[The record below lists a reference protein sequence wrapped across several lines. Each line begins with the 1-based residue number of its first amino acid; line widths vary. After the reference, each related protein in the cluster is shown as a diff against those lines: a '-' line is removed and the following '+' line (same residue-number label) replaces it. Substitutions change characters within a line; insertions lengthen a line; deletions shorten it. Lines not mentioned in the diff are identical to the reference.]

1 MASKRAPAKPREVSK
16 AVSHLAEVRSRLLGV
31 VAVFLTA
38 AVAAYPAK
46 AWLLEMLLA
55 PLIAADSSPVNV
67 QVGGVSDLFFVYLQL
82 CMWFGVLVAVPY
94 AIYQVWRFVSPAL
107 YPHERGLIGATMA
120 AIPLLFYAG
129 VAFAYVAI
137 VPLALEFFL
146 GFQGHGLLVQ
156 PMLPDY
162 LSFVFRFA
170 LAFGCAFLM
179 PVALVLLMR
188 MGVVSAAQLAGA
200 RRYVIVGIFV
210 VAAVMTPPDPFSQ
223 LLMAVPLL
231 VLFEA
236 ALFVG
241 KRLK

>member
-1 MASKRAPAKPREVSK
+1 MASRRAPKTVKPT
-16 AVSHLAEVRSRLLGV
+16 SHLAELRSRLLGV
-31 VAVFLTA
+31 AGVFFVA

-46 AWLLEMLLA
+46 AWLLEMMLA
-55 PLIAADSSPVNV
+55 PLVRADSAPVNV

-82 CMWFGVLVAVPY
+82 CMWCGVLVAVPY
-94 AIYQVWRFVSPAL
+94 AVYHLWRFVVPAL
-107 YPHERGLIGATMA
+107 YPTERVWIGATMA
-120 AIPLLFYAG
+120 AVPLLFYVG
-129 VAFAYVAI
+129 VAFAYVVI

-156 PMLPDY
+156 PILPDY

-188 MGVVSAAQLAGA
+188 MGVVSATQLAGA
-200 RRYVIVGIFV
+200 RRYVIVAIFV

-223 LLMAVPLL
+223 FLMAVPLL
-231 VLFEA
+231 ILFEA